1 MGSLSQAI
9 AFINSKNEIKQLSHV
24 TIDSN
29 LRKIRAEVRVD
40 KKQKIRNN

>member
-9 AFINSKNEIKQLSHV
+9 AYVNSKNEIKQLSHV

-29 LRKIRAEVRVD
+29 LKKIRAEVKNKM
-40 KKQKIRNN
+40 KK